1 MEETTQTLPD
11 PGSAQALAS
20 SWLAA
25 WLADPLWGPLL
36 GVLLLVLGVIVL
48 HLLTQRL
55 ILRALDKL
63 FSHTGTWWDD
73 VLMDQGVFRRLAW
86 LIPLL
91 LIHTGVTMIP
101 GLAEGWA
108 EVVQRITRA
117 FACLSVALGLSA
129 FLSAI
134 NSIYSRYPIARNR
147 PIKGYLQVVAIVVWV
162 CAVILIIATLMKQ
175 SPWYFLSGLGA
186 MTAILLL
193 VFRDTLLSLVAG
205 IQITA
210 NDLIRVGD
218 WIEMP
223 QFGVDG
229 DVVDISLNQVSVS
242 NWDRTIAVIPTH
254 KFLEHSFRNWRGMF
268 DAGGRRIKRAISIDM
283 NTVHFLAPE
292 EIERLGRISVLHDYL
307 TERRAEVENWNREHA
322 GDPEVLTN
330 QRRLTNLG
338 TFRAYVVAWLKRN
351 PHVHPDMTFI
361 VRQLPPGPEGL
372 PLEIYF
378 FARETRWA
386 KYEDIQSDIFDHLL
400 AVLPEF
406 GLRVFQRPAGSD
418 FQQLSQAP
426 GPATRP
432 ALTTEQPSSDPA
444 PR

>member
-1 MEETTQTLPD
+1 MDETTQNLPD
-11 PGSAQALAS
+11 PESAQALAS
-20 SWLAA
+20 SWFAA

-91 LIHTGVTMIP
+91 LIHTGVSMIP
-101 GLAEGWA
+101 GLGEGWV
-108 EVVQRITRA
+108 ELVQRITRA
-117 FACLSVALGLSA
+117 FACLAVALGLSA

-134 NSIYSRYPIARNR
+134 NSIYARYPISRNR

-162 CAVILIIATLMKQ
+162 FTVILIIATLMRQ
-175 SPWYFLSGLGA
+175 SPWFLLSGLGA

-283 NTVHFLAPE
+283 NTVHFLSSE
-292 EIERLGRISVLHDYL
+292 EIDRLGRIEVLRGYL
-307 TERRAEVENWNREHA
+307 TERKAEVEKWNREHA

-418 FQQLSQAP
+418 VVQLSQHSELNARTVLV
-426 GPATRP
+426 A
-432 ALTTEQPSSDPA
+432 DP
-444 PR
+444 PV

>member
-1 MEETTQTLPD
+1 MDETTQNLPD
-11 PGSAQALAS
+11 PESAQALAS
-20 SWLAA
+20 SWFAA

-91 LIHTGVTMIP
+91 LIHTGVSMIP
-101 GLAEGWA
+101 GLGEGWV
-108 EVVQRITRA
+108 ELVQRITRA
-117 FACLSVALGLSA
+117 FACLAVALGLSA
-129 FLSAI
+129 F
-134 NSIYSRYPIARNR
+134 NSIYARYPISRNR

-162 CAVILIIATLMKQ
+162 FTVILIIATLMRQ
-175 SPWYFLSGLGA
+175 SPWFLLSGLGA

-283 NTVHFLAPE
+283 NTVHFLSSE
-292 EIERLGRISVLHDYL
+292 EIDRLGRIEVLRGYL
-307 TERRAEVENWNREHA
+307 TERKAEVEKWNREHA

-418 FQQLSQAP
+418 VVQLSQHSELNARTVLV
-426 GPATRP
+426 A
-432 ALTTEQPSSDPA
+432 DP
-444 PR
+444 PV

>member
-1 MEETTQTLPD
+1 MDETTQNLPD
-11 PGSAQALAS
+11 PESAQALAS
-20 SWLAA
+20 SWFAA

-91 LIHTGVTMIP
+91 LIHTGVSMIP
-101 GLAEGWA
+101 GLGEGWV
-108 EVVQRITRA
+108 ELVQRVTRA
-117 FACLSVALGLSA
+117 FAFLAVALGLSA

-134 NSIYSRYPIARNR
+134 NSIYARYPISRNR

-162 CAVILIIATLMKQ
+162 FTVILIIATLMRQ
-175 SPWYFLSGLGA
+175 SPWFLLSGLGA

-283 NTVHFLAPE
+283 NTVHFLSSE
-292 EIERLGRISVLHDYL
+292 EIDRLGRIEVLRGYL
-307 TERRAEVENWNREHA
+307 TERKAEVEKWNREHA
-322 GDPEVLTN
+322 GDPGVLTN

-418 FQQLSQAP
+418 FQQLSRHSAL
-426 GPATRP
+426 ASKP
-432 ALTTEQPSSDPA
+432 ALTAAQPSSDPA
-444 PR
+444 PL

>member
-1 MEETTQTLPD
+1 MDETTQNLPD
-11 PGSAQALAS
+11 PESAQALAS
-20 SWLAA
+20 SWFAA

-91 LIHTGVTMIP
+91 LIHTGVSMIP
-101 GLAEGWA
+101 GLGEGWV
-108 EVVQRITRA
+108 ELVQRVTRA
-117 FACLSVALGLSA
+117 FACLAVALGLSA

-134 NSIYSRYPIARNR
+134 NSIYARYPISRNR

-162 CAVILIIATLMKQ
+162 FTVILIIATLMRQ
-175 SPWYFLSGLGA
+175 SPWFLLSGLGA

-283 NTVHFLAPE
+283 NTVHFLSSE
-292 EIERLGRISVLHDYL
+292 EIDRLGRIEVLRGYL
-307 TERRAEVENWNREHA
+307 TERKAEVEKWNREHA

-418 FQQLSQAP
+418 VVQLSQHSELNARTVLV
-426 GPATRP
+426 A
-432 ALTTEQPSSDPA
+432 DP
-444 PR
+444 PV

>member
-1 MEETTQTLPD
+1 MDETTQNLPD
-11 PGSAQALAS
+11 PESAQALAS
-20 SWLAA
+20 SWFAA

-91 LIHTGVTMIP
+91 LIHTGVSMIP
-101 GLAEGWA
+101 GLGEGWV
-108 EVVQRITRA
+108 ELVQRITRA
-117 FACLSVALGLSA
+117 FACLAVALGLSA

-134 NSIYSRYPIARNR
+134 NSIYARYPISRNR

-162 CAVILIIATLMKQ
+162 FTVILIIATLMRQ
-175 SPWYFLSGLGA
+175 SPWFLLSGLGA

-283 NTVHFLAPE
+283 NTVHFLSSE
-292 EIERLGRISVLHDYL
+292 EIDRLGRIEVLRGYL
-307 TERRAEVENWNREHA
+307 TERKAEVETWNREHA

-418 FQQLSQAP
+418 VVQLSQHSELNARTVLV
-426 GPATRP
+426 A
-432 ALTTEQPSSDPA
+432 DP
-444 PR
+444 PV